1 MKRNQKGGYFDT
13 LPAFKSECILGSLD
27 ANATVQNSL
36 TQVETTHLQDQCTNS
51 GVCCSGS
58 GNTPITL
65 SGGKGSKNP
74 NKTIRKRARK
84 SYRKKSKSRK
94 NLKKKRGKTRRVSY
108 NICKI
113 CNKCRIPKGST
124 VCKRCIGLK
133 KCKKCTKCK
142 KCGQTK

>member
-13 LPAFKSECILGSLD
+13 SPAFKSECILGSLD

-94 NLKKKRGKTRRVSY
+94 NLKKREVKHVGYLIIFVKYVISVEFPRGLRY
-108 NICKI
+108 A
-113 CNKCRIPKGST
+113 KGA
-124 VCKRCIGLK
+124 
-133 KCKKCTKCK
+133 
-142 KCGQTK
+142 